1 MPAKLPKKTHIAI
14 MDVAELEFE
23 RDEFDSKW

>member
-1 MPAKLPKKTHIAI
+1 MPTKLLKKTHIAV
-14 MDVAELEFE
+14 MDVVELEFE